1 MERSHTERCEQV
13 QAAGR
18 ALQEIFGNALQ
29 AVSLHGSAVSGG
41 LKPHSD
47 IDLLAVV
54 DRSMTDGQRRD
65 LLASL
70 LGLSGRYP
78 AAAGSPRCLELIVF
92 LRSDL
97 LGTSYPAR
105 AEFVYGE
112 WLRDAFEAGDLPAPA
127 CDPEYTLLLA
137 QARQQAVSLFG
148 PSLSVFLPEVPFK
161 HVLRAMGDAIPMLMD
176 GLRGDERNVLLTLAR
191 MWCTA
196 STGEFVTKDAAA
208 AWAIPKVPEMDAA
221 MLDYARR
228 AYLGEVADEWE
239 GRFGEVRRLAESL
252 RTRIIA
258 LL

>member
-1 MERSHTERCEQV
+1 MEGCEQV
-13 QAAGR
+13 QAAVM
-18 ALQEIFGNALQ
+18 ALQEILGDALL
-29 AVSLHGSAVSGG
+29 AVSLHGSAVSEG
-41 LKPHSD
+41 LRPYSD
-47 IDLLAVV
+47 IDLLAIV
-54 DRSMTDGQRRD
+54 DCSMTDGQRRD
-65 LLASL
+65 LLAAL
-70 LGLSGRYP
+70 LMLSGRYP
-78 AAAGSPRCLELIVF
+78 ATPGSPRCLELIVF
-92 LRSDL
+92 RRADL
-97 LGTSYPAR
+97 FSASYPAR

-112 WLRDAFEAGDLPAPA
+112 WLRDAFEAGELPAPA

-208 AWAIPKVPEMDAA
+208 AWAISKVPEMDAA
-221 MLDYARR
+221 MLDYACR
-228 AYLGEVADEWE
+228 AYLGGVADEWE
-239 GRFGEVRRLAESL
+239 GRFGEVQRLAESL
-252 RTRIIA
+252 RARIIA